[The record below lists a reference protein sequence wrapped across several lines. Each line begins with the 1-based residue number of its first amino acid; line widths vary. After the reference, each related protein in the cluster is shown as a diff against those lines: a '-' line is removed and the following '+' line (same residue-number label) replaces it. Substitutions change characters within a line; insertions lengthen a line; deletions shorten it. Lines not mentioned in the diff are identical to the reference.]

1 MLNKDAVLKVLSG
14 IDDPELKKSFTELEM
29 VKSVAIN
36 DTNIKVIILLT
47 VPGCPMK
54 DKITEDI
61 TNGVKQ
67 LDGVESVTV
76 EFDVMNENQRNKLK
90 EKLGYSSATVDPSY
104 KESTTG
110 IPVVKKF
117 AKRYIAIASGKGGV
131 GKSTITVNL
140 AAAMAKLGYKVGVLD
155 ADVYG
160 FSIPRMLGVG
170 GSPTTENDRLTPISK
185 NDNLQVISM
194 GFFVDEDDPVIWR
207 GPLLHK
213 AINQFL
219 TLVDWDELDFMFID
233 LPPGTGDV
241 TLTIAQA
248 IPTAEL
254 LVVTTPQATAT
265 HVAGRVAKL
274 AERTKLKV
282 IGVIE
287 NMAYYEVNGGKDY
300 VFGKDGGKELAKN
313 LGVEMLGEIPL
324 KKSIREGG
332 DNGKPPA
339 TDGDP
344 DEISLFESL
353 AKSIQKM
360 SG

>member
-1 MLNKDAVLKVLSG
+1 MLNEEAVRQVLSG

-29 VKSVAIN
+29 VKSVEIN
-36 DTNIKVIILLT
+36 DTNVKVEILLT

-54 DKITEDI
+54 EKITDDI
-61 TNGVKQ
+61 TKGIKQ

-76 EFDVMNENQRNKLK
+76 KFGVMNNEQRNKLK
-90 EKLGYSSATVDPSY
+90 EKLGYSVTPSQQGTP
-104 KESTTG
+104 EG
-110 IPVVKKF
+110 IPVVPKC
-117 AKRYIAIASGKGGV
+117 ADRYIAIASGKGGV
-131 GKSTITVNL
+131 GKSTITANL
-140 AAAMAKLGYKVGVLD
+140 AAAMARLGYKVGVLD

-160 FSIPRMLGVG
+160 FSIPRMLGVS
-170 GSPTTENDRLTPISK
+170 GSPSGDNNRLTPVNK
-185 NDNLQVISM
+185 NENLQVISM
-194 GFFVDEDDPVIWR
+194 GFFVNEDDPVIWR

-219 TLVDWDELDFMFID
+219 TLVDWDDLDFMFID

-287 NMAYYEVNGGKDY
+287 NMAYYEVAGDKDY

-313 LGVEMLGEIPL
+313 LGVAMLGEIPL
-324 KKSIREGG
+324 MKSIREGG

-339 TDGDP
+339 TDGNEK
-344 DEISLFESL
+344 EISLFESL

-360 SG
+360 

>member
-1 MLNKDAVLKVLSG
+1 MLNVDAVRQVLSG
-14 IDDPELKKSFTELEM
+14 INDPELKKSFTELEM
-29 VKSVAIN
+29 VKSVEIN
-36 DTNIKVIILLT
+36 GTNVKIEILLT

-54 DKITEDI
+54 DKIIDDI
-61 TNGVKQ
+61 TSGVKQ
-67 LDGVESVTV
+67 IDGVESVVV
-76 EFDVMNENQRNKLK
+76 EFDVMNDEQRNRIK
-90 EKLGYSSATVDPSY
+90 EKLGYSISPASSSV
-104 KESTTG
+104 ESPTG
-110 IPVVKKF
+110 IPVVPKH
-117 AKRYIAIASGKGGV
+117 ANRYIAIASGKGGV
-131 GKSTITVNL
+131 GKSTITANL
-140 AAAMAKLGYKVGVLD
+140 AAAMARLGYKVGVLD

-160 FSIPRMLGVG
+160 FSIPRMLGVTG
-170 GSPTTENDRLTPISK
+170 TPSSENNRLTPISK
-185 NDNLQVISM
+185 NENLQIISM
-194 GFFVDEDDPVIWR
+194 GFFVNEDDPVIWR

-219 TLVDWDELDFMFID
+219 TLVDWKKLDFMFID

-287 NMAYYEVNGGKDY
+287 NMAYYEVDGHKDY
-300 VFGKDGGKELAKN
+300 VFGKDGGKELAKD
-313 LGVEMLGEIPL
+313 LGVALLGEIPL

-332 DNGKPPA
+332 DKGQPPA
-339 TDGDP
+339 TDGNQ
-344 DEISLFESL
+344 DEILLFESL
-353 AKSIQKM
+353 AKRIQKM
-360 SG
+360 SC

>member
-1 MLNKDAVLKVLSG
+1 MLNEDAVRQVLSG
-14 IDDPELKKSFTELEM
+14 INDPELKKSFTELEM
-29 VKSVAIN
+29 IKHIDIN
-36 DTNIKVIILLT
+36 GPNVTIGILLT

-54 DKITEDI
+54 EKITEDI

-67 LDGVESVTV
+67 LDGVETVKV
-76 EFDVMNENQRNKLK
+76 EFGVMNNEQRNRLK
-90 EKLGYSSATVDPSY
+90 EKLGYSVTFDQHGNI
-104 KESTTG
+104 EG
-110 IPVVKKF
+110 IPVVPKC

-131 GKSTITVNL
+131 GKSTITANL
-140 AAAMAKLGYKVGVLD
+140 AAAMARLGYKVGVLY

-160 FSIPRMLGVG
+160 FSIPRMLGLSG
-170 GSPTTENDRLTPISK
+170 TPTGENNRLTPISK
-185 NDNLQVISM
+185 NQNLQVISM
-194 GFFVDEDDPVIWR
+194 GFFVNEDDPVIWR

-219 TLVDWDELDFMFID
+219 TLVDWDNLDFMFID

-287 NMAYYEVNGGKDY
+287 NMAYYEVDSHKDY
-300 VFGKDGGKELAKN
+300 VFGKDGGKELAKD
-313 LGVEMLGEIPL
+313 LGVAMLGEIPL

-332 DNGKPPA
+332 DKGQPPA
-339 TDGDP
+339 TDGNR
-344 DEISLFESL
+344 DEILLFESL

-360 SG
+360 SS